1 MKTQNVVIAV
11 VVTNIVSIL
20 ATALIVGGKQP
31 EKSQLSP
38 EPMAPTTAAAP
49 VPAAPVV
56 SVQPAVDKDKVLAF
70 FDSIKNSRRKEAVA
84 EFKKLMQD
92 VPPYAS
98 LGTVTYGYRLALEGE
113 YQKAIEA
120 TQKDINRAPERVDS
134 VYTLAWIY
142 AKVSDYDKALQV
154 CSDALKGGA
163 QFSKQN
169 YIMGWVYAKQGKYE
183 DALKAC
189 DAALSAEPYSPGL
202 YYAKGRIE
210 DIFGNQDKAI
220 EYYLKAISLKDDF
233 YSAYVYLGFLYT
245 ELGRYD
251 EAIKTQKEAVAL
263 DKYGAA
269 GYLGLG
275 LAYDEMGNYQAALP
289 QYQNAMTLGNFGAE
303 ASTVKKPLSV
313 SLSIDDAVI
322 FNRIGILNIRL
333 GAYEEALAAFN
344 QSLKAR
350 LEFHDAYRGLIMTS
364 LLKGDKESAFQY
376 YEKLKQA
383 NPEMAKT
390 IAAFVEIKE

>member
-1 MKTQNVVIAV
+1 MKTQNVLIAV

-31 EKSQLSP
+31 EQSQLSP
-38 EPMAPTTAAAP
+38 EPTAPTTAAAP
-49 VPAAPVV
+49 VPAVPVV
-56 SVQPAVDKDKVLAF
+56 SGQPAVDKDKVLAF
-70 FDSIKNSRRKEAVA
+70 FDSIKNNRRKEAVA
-84 EFKKLMQD
+84 EFKKIMQD
-92 VPPYAS
+92 DPPYAS
-98 LGTVTYGYRLALEGE
+98 LGTVTYGYRLAQEGD

-120 TQKDINRAPERVDS
+120 TLKDLNRSPERIDAI
-134 VYTLAWIY
+134 YTLAWIY
-142 AKVSDYDKALQV
+142 AKVGDYDKALQV
-154 CSDALKGGA
+154 CNDALKKGT
-163 QFSKQN
+163 QFSKLY
-169 YIMGWVYAKQGKYE
+169 YIMGWVYAKQSKYE

-202 YYAKGRIE
+202 YFAKGRIE

-220 EYYLKAISLKDDF
+220 EHYLKAISLKDDF
-233 YSAYVYLGFLYT
+233 YSAYIYLGFLYT

-251 EAIKTQKEAVAL
+251 EAIKTQKQAISL
-263 DKYGAA
+263 NKYGTA

-275 LAYDEMGNYQAALP
+275 LAYDEMGNYQAALS
-289 QYQNAMTLGNFGAE
+289 QFQNAISLGNFGGE
-303 ASTVKKPLSV
+303 ASTVRKPLSL
-313 SLSIDDAVI
+313 SLGIDDAVI
-322 FNRIGILNIRL
+322 YNRIGILNIRL

-350 LEFHDAYRGLIMTS
+350 LEFHDAYRGLIITC
-364 LLKGDKESAFQY
+364 LLKGDKESAVKN

-390 IAAFVEIKE
+390 VADFVEK